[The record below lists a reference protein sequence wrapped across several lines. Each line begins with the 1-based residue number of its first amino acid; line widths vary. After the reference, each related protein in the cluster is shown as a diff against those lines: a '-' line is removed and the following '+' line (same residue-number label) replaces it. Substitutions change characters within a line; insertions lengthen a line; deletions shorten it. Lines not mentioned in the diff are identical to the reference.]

1 MRLLGTLTLLAAV
14 AGVVSADR
22 PDPPLEKDEKEIT
35 LTREFLLG
43 KGVSGYVFVQKV
55 SQGPNETESTYERI
69 SLDEKTPKVM
79 ALVAPDD
86 EVSLLAIPEKA
97 AAAFKTDKD
106 LFAAL
111 EKERV
116 KGVHEIATGSTT
128 IRVKKAAVKENAVT
142 ETYTITAITPG
153 EGMKMTKT
161 GGLPKVPK

>member
-1 MRLLGTLTLLAAV
+1 MRLLGTLISLAVV
-14 AGVVSADR
+14 AGVAMADR

-55 SQGPNETESTYERI
+55 SQGPNNPGYAYERI
-69 SLDEKTPKVM
+69 SLDEKKPKAM

-86 EVSLLAIPEKA
+86 EVWLLAIPEKA

-116 KGVHEIATGSTT
+116 KGVHEIVTGSTT
-128 IRVKKAAVKENAVT
+128 IRVKKATVKENSVT

-153 EGMKMTKT
+153 EGMKMSKT
-161 GGLPKVPK
+161 GGLPPAKK